1 MGGKKKKIKFQKARF
16 SRRTHNAPIVKDP
29 MANPMNSYHA
39 DIQMKDS
46 DRETYHCAGTRKMH
60 ISKLDPTI
68 AFAFYL
74 RNAYD
79 FKQFYWMM
87 KDGKKRFQ
95 GDWPFSLIDI
105 DWVNQYYDSIK
116 KSQMGAESFQAEG
129 KPR

>member
-1 MGGKKKKIKFQKARF
+1 MGGKKKKIKFPKARF
-16 SRRTHNAPIVKDP
+16 SRRAPNAPTAKDP
-29 MANPMNSYHA
+29 MANPMNSYSA

-46 DRETYHCAGTRKMH
+46 DMQTYHCNQTRKMH

-68 AFAFYL
+68 AFAFCL

-105 DWVNQYYDSIK
+105 EWVNRYYDSIK
-116 KSQMGAESFQAEG
+116 KSQMGAECS
-129 KPR
+129 